1 MAGLETIRINKVLKE
16 FNIGLSTL
24 VEFLGKNGIEVQ
36 ASPNAK
42 ISEDAYKMI
51 KKEFAKEVEIK
62 KEAEGV
68 AIKVKDI
75 TEKTSPKAGFVEE
88 EPEEDNV
95 FIKTHITSTPK
106 PEPASEPAK
115 PAKVEESVKAVEKKE
130 EAPAHVEKTEV
141 KAPEQKVEAAPQQP
155 KQKQNEAP
163 K

>member
-115 PAKVEESVKAVEKKE
+115 PAK
-130 EAPAHVEKTEV
+130 
-141 KAPEQKVEAAPQQP
+141 
-155 KQKQNEAP
+155 
-163 K
+163 